1 MKTVLIVDDSKFWRL
16 VVSDI
21 VRKIEKD
28 AEVVLAENGTEGLQ
42 KALRNRP
49 DYFIIDYNMPDFSGI
64 YLSVVLREFEM
75 FKNSGIAILTGSS
88 DTVNQFWAERSGAN
102 VFINKG
108 KKEEI
113 EDNLRAFL
121 EKPFRSNK
129 SCELEEVGNVFQIVE
144 NRLKREMLEKE
155 ILSYLRFTRDERY
168 VVSLLGIL
176 FRYFSGFGAF
186 RVLLLSTS
194 EGRVYS
200 LGKPV
205 KKELLR
211 DYLLSRMERP
221 TSPSFWSFH
230 GVFSEEGKPSENN
243 LHFVV
248 KDENEELGVL
258 LFEDVENRYLLNI
271 ALRNSVSS
279 LSVLFRNLN
288 DFRDYMVASETD
300 SLTQLLNKRA
310 IMKFLEE
317 ALRKR
322 EGVAVAML
330 DIDDLKKIKDTFG
343 HPIGDE
349 VLKVVGETLKRTV
362 SNGKA
367 GRYGGEEFM
376 IVFETGDRNLVE
388 STMNGIM
395 EKIRNFNWKSIF
407 NVERK
412 VTLSGG
418 VAFSDENSSPAGLV
432 EEADKKLY
440 EAKRSGKNR
449 FVI

>member
-1 MKTVLIVDDSKFWRL
+1 MKRVLIVDDSKFWRL

-28 AEVVLAENGTEGLQ
+28 VETILAENGMEGLQ
-42 KALRNRP
+42 KALKQRP

-64 YLSVVLREFEM
+64 YLSVVLRECEM
-75 FKNSGIAILTGSS
+75 FRNSGIAILTGSS

-102 VFINKG
+102 VFIDKG

-113 EDNLRAFL
+113 ESSLKAFL
-121 EKPFRSNK
+121 KQPYRSDK
-129 SCELEEVGNVFQIVE
+129 GCELEEIGNVFQIVE

-176 FRYFSGFGAF
+176 FRYFSGFSAF

-200 LGKPV
+200 LGKPA

-211 DYLLSRMERP
+211 GYLLSKMERP
-221 TSPSFWSFH
+221 ISPSFWSFH
-230 GVFSEEGKPSENN
+230 GVFSEEGVPSENSY
-243 LHFVV
+243 HFVV
-248 KDENEELGVL
+248 KDGNSELGVI
-258 LFEDVENRYLLNI
+258 LFEDVENQYLLNL
-271 ALRNSVSS
+271 ALRNSTSS

-300 SLTQLLNKRA
+300 SLTQLLNKRV

-317 ALRKR
+317 SLRNKR
-322 EGVAVAML
+322 KIAVAML
-330 DIDDLKKIKDTFG
+330 DIDDFKRINDTFG
-343 HPIGDE
+343 HPTGDE
-349 VLKVVGETLKRTV
+349 VLRVIGGMMREIVSAGKV
-362 SNGKA
+362 

-376 IVFETGDRNLVE
+376 IVFETDDHDLVE
-388 STMNGIM
+388 NTMNRIM
-395 EKIRNFNWKSIF
+395 KEVRNFDWKKIF
-407 NVERK
+407 SVEKR

-418 VAFSDENSSPAGLV
+418 VAFSRENSSPAELV
-432 EEADKKLY
+432 EEADRKLY
-440 EAKRSGKNR
+440 EAKRSGKDR

>member
-330 DIDDLKKIKDTFG
+330 DID
-343 HPIGDE
+343 
-349 VLKVVGETLKRTV
+349 
-362 SNGKA
+362 
-367 GRYGGEEFM
+367 
-376 IVFETGDRNLVE
+376 
-388 STMNGIM
+388 
-395 EKIRNFNWKSIF
+395 
-407 NVERK
+407 
-412 VTLSGG
+412 
-418 VAFSDENSSPAGLV
+418 
-432 EEADKKLY
+432 
-440 EAKRSGKNR
+440 
-449 FVI
+449 